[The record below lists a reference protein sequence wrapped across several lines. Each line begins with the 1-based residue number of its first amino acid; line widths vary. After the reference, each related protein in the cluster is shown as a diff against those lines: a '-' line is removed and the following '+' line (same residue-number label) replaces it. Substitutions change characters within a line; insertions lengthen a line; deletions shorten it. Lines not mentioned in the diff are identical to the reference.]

1 MATIDL
7 TQAENLALAL
17 LRNTPSEIAKVSRPD
32 GTIGLDELH
41 GYYYMLARKL
51 EMAQVRRRKEYI
63 DVNKESS

>member
-32 GTIGLDELH
+32 GTIALDDLH
-41 GYYYMLARKL
+41 EYYYSLTRSLDLARI
-51 EMAQVRRRKEYI
+51 RRRKEYI
-63 DVNKESS
+63 DINKESS